1 MPERR
6 KKNRDRRRNRQSV
19 KRLIKKCRKDG
30 KSNRLFYTIVKPRQ
44 FHYLK
49 DTSIPKDSA
58 ILYERLYLCIMGP
71 RKEHRNLETCTAS
84 LNAVKDALYVLNGK
98 WKLPLIISLQEGP
111 LRFNEIQK
119 SLGEITPK
127 ILSKELK
134 DLELNEFV
142 VRRVFSTTPVTVT
155 YELTPYSE
163 SLERVIDELR
173 DWGLKHRERL
183 VKNRRSELVEA
194 AMATSL

>member
-1 MPERR
+1 
-6 KKNRDRRRNRQSV
+6 
-19 KRLIKKCRKDG
+19 
-30 KSNRLFYTIVKPRQ
+30 
-44 FHYLK
+44 
-49 DTSIPKDSA
+49 
-58 ILYERLYLCIMGP
+58 MGP
-71 RKEHRNLETCTAS
+71 RKEHRNLETCRAS

-142 VRRVFSTTPVTVT
+142 VRRVFSTTPVTIT

-163 SLERVIDELR
+163 SLEKVIDELR

-183 VKNRRSELVEA
+183 VKNRRSELAEA
-194 AMATSL
+194 EMATPI